1 VIHAGLYYPKG
12 SLKANFCV
20 DGKLSIY
27 EYCTSRSIPVN
38 NCGKL
43 IVATKREQLVDEL
56 AKLKDRATS
65 NGVPVEL
72 VSANDVNQLEPNVH
86 SFGALWS
93 PTTGIIDSHSF
104 LVSLL
109 ADAEHHGA
117 TLILH
122 TKVQGGTVEPG
133 NLLLHVDGMD
143 LKCDT
148 LINAA
153 GLWASD
159 IATHLHS
166 SASTS
171 SPTPWK
177 PPRQY
182 FCKGNYFRLQG
193 CSKPPFSRLVYPV
206 PESNGLGVHATIDYS
221 GTSTKFGPDV
231 EWLDVETRPDEI
243 DLVPSAARA
252 DVFYDQVRKYWPDLA
267 DDALVP
273 DYAGIRPKLNYP
285 GGPYDGFVDFRIDG
299 PSSHNIP
306 GLYHLFGM
314 ESPGLTSSI
323 AIGEHIGNLVCGKA
337 FAN

>member
-1 VIHAGLYYPKG
+1 M
-12 SLKANFCV
+12 
-20 DGKLSIY
+20 LS
-27 EYCTSRSIPVN
+27 
-38 NCGKL
+38 
-43 IVATKREQLVDEL
+43 AH
-56 AKLKDRATS
+56 
-65 NGVPVEL
+65 
-72 VSANDVNQLEPNVH
+72 DVNQLEPNVT
-86 SFGALWS
+86 SLGALWS
-93 PTTGIIDSHSF
+93 PTTGILDSHSF
-104 LVSLL
+104 MLSLL

-117 TLILH
+117 TLVLH
-122 TKVQGGTVEPG
+122 TKVQGGAVEKG
-133 NLLLHVDGMD
+133 NLLLRVDGMD
-143 LKCDT
+143 LQCDT
-148 LINAA
+148 LINSA
-153 GLWASD
+153 GLWASE
-159 IATHLHS
+159 IAMQLHS
-166 SASTS
+166 TGTS
-171 SPTPWK
+171 STTWK

-193 CSKPPFSRLVYPV
+193 CSRPPFSRLVYPV

-231 EWLDVETRPDEI
+231 EWLDVDTRPDEI

-285 GGPYDGFVDFRIDG
+285 GVHNGFVDFRIDG

-323 AIGEHIGNLVCGKA
+323 AIGEHIGNLVDGKA
-337 FAN
+337 LAD